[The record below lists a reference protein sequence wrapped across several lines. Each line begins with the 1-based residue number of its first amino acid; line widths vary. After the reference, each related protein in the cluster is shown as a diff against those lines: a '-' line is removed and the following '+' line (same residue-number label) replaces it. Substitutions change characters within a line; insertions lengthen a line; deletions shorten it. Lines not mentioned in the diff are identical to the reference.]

1 MQRYEKMIIFAKKQK
16 DMKRLGMLVVLAC
29 MITSTI
35 EAQSVGEPYVA
46 GKRYSVVIDNDFCG
60 DPDGLFQLV
69 HHVLS
74 PSCDIKGIIGAHHNG
89 FSFYRDLQGKD
100 DADKSVNKVNEALEV
115 LGMKGQYKVVPG
127 ASVGMTDPAQP
138 LESEGARMIVEE
150 AMKASPEKPL
160 YVCVGGPLTDIASA
174 WLMKPE
180 IGKNIV
186 LVWIGGQEFTE
197 LGAIIPPGYSMPE
210 YNLNLSIAAAR
221 VVFNQS
227 DMRIWM
233 IPRDVYRQC
242 MYSMAELETK
252 VRPHGKVGA
261 YLYDSLATLMK
272 QFGSRNSMGETYIL
286 GDSPLVLMTAVQSAF
301 EPDPAS
307 SQYQY
312 VTIPTIAEDGS
323 YRYNHEGRQIR
334 VYTHIDTR
342 LMFSDLEAK
351 LEMFAK
357 KQ

>member
-1 MQRYEKMIIFAKKQK
+1 
-16 DMKRLGMLVVLAC
+16 MKRLGLLVVLAC
-29 MITSTI
+29 MIISTI
-35 EAQSVGEPYVA
+35 EAQSLGEPYVA

-89 FSFYRDLQGKD
+89 FSFFRDLQGKD
-100 DADKSVNKVNEALEV
+100 DADKSVNKVNEALELMDV
-115 LGMKGQYKVVPG
+115 KGQYKVVPG
-127 ASVGMTDPAQP
+127 APVGMTDPSQP
-138 LESEGARMIVEE
+138 LESEGALLIVEE

-197 LGAIIPPGYSMPE
+197 LDAIIPPGYSMPE

-242 MYSMAELETK
+242 MYSMTELDMH
-252 VRPHGKVGA
+252 VRPLGKVGA
-261 YLYDSLATLMK
+261 YLYDSLAGMMV
-272 QFGSRNSMGETYIL
+272 GRNGRSMGETYIL
-286 GDSPLVLMTAVQSAF
+286 GDSPLVLMTALQSNF
-301 EPDPAS
+301 ETDPAS
-307 SQYQY
+307 SHYQY
-312 VTIPTIAEDGS
+312 VTVPTIAEDGS
-323 YRYNHEGRQIR
+323 YRYTHNGRQIR
-334 VYTHIDTR
+334 VYDRIDTR
-342 LMFSDLEAK
+342 LMFSDMEAK
-351 LEMFAK
+351 LEALTK
-357 KQ
+357 KQQ